1 MLDEIVEF
9 FSPVPAGVLIDA
21 TLGGAGHSAALLA
34 AHPQLRVLGLDRDAD
49 AVKAAT
55 KTLEPFGDRY
65 AIANVRFDAMTDA
78 VASAFP
84 EVPVVGV
91 LFDLGVSSPQLDWA
105 ERGFSYRFEGP
116 LDMRMDRRQA
126 LSAAEVVNEYDLD
139 RLTDVLRDGGEEQF
153 ARRIARA
160 VVEARPVKG
169 TMQLADARRRSG
181 DPAKRT
187 FQAIRIEVNQELEV
201 LGDALDQ
208 ALTLL
213 SPGGRLVTLAYHS
226 GEDRLIKQKFLEA
239 STGGCACPPGLPCV
253 CGAVGTVRLLKRGS
267 QKPTEAEALSNKR
280 AKSARLRAVE
290 ALQTGE
296 NGEIHS

>member
-1 MLDEIVEF
+1 
-9 FSPVPAGVLIDA
+9 VLIDA

-55 KTLEPFGDRY
+55 ETLEPFGDRY
-65 AIANVRFDAMTDA
+65 AIANVRFDAMAEA
-78 VASAFP
+78 VAGAFP
-84 EVPVVGV
+84 GVPVVGV

-126 LSAAEVVNEYDLD
+126 LSAAEVANEYDLD

-160 VVEARPVKG
+160 IVAARPIEG
-169 TMQLADARRRSG
+169 TLQLADVVRNAIPAPARRRAG

-208 ALTLL
+208 ALALL

-226 GEDRLIKQKFLEA
+226 GEDRLIKQKLFNA
-239 STGGCACPPGLPCV
+239 HTGGCVCPTGLPCV

-267 QKPTEAEALSNKR
+267 QKPSEAEALSNKR

-296 NGEIHS
+296 NGEIQS